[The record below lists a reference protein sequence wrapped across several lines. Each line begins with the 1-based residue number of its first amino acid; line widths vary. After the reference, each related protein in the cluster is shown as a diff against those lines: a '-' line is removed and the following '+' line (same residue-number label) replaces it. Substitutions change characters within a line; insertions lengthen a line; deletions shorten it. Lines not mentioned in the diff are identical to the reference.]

1 MTLTQFR
8 VYNQYMINNNTQPE
22 GGLNDMATTKTFSVA
37 GTSRLPSGTVK
48 VRFAKDFVQRIKI
61 LSKNGHTELELIELG
76 EEMTKAQICQM
87 LINHPKFQSEEQQ
100 SAISEFVVRNC
111 SKDVVKEVTDA
122 VESNTTQAEENTD
135 PVTA

>member
-1 MTLTQFR
+1 
-8 VYNQYMINNNTQPE
+8 
-22 GGLNDMATTKTFSVA
+22 MATTKTFKVA
-37 GTSRLPSGTVK
+37 GTTRLPSGTVK
-48 VRFAKDFVQRIKI
+48 VRFANDLVSRIKI
-61 LSKNGHTELELIELG
+61 LHKNGHTDLELIELG
-76 EEMTKAQICQM
+76 EEMSKADICKM

>member
-1 MTLTQFR
+1 
-8 VYNQYMINNNTQPE
+8 
-22 GGLNDMATTKTFSVA
+22 MATTKTFKVA
-37 GTSRLPSGTVK
+37 GTTRLPSGTVK
-48 VRFAKDFVQRIKI
+48 VRFANDLVSRIKI
-61 LSKNGHTELELIELG
+61 LHKNGHSDLELIELG
-76 EEMTKAQICQM
+76 EEMSKADICKM

-100 SAISEFVVRNC
+100 DAISEFVVRNC

>member
-1 MTLTQFR
+1 
-8 VYNQYMINNNTQPE
+8 MINTTMPKE
-22 GGLNDMATTKTFSVA
+22 GNSIMATNKTFSVA
-37 GTSRLPSGTVK
+37 GTSRLPNGTVK

-61 LSKNGHTELELIELG
+61 LAKNGHTDLELIELG

-111 SKDVVKEVTDA
+111 SKDVQKEINQA
-122 VESNTTQAEENTD
+122 VEANSESTET
-135 PVTA
+135 PVEA

>member
-1 MTLTQFR
+1 
-8 VYNQYMINNNTQPE
+8 MINTTMPKE
-22 GGLNDMATTKTFSVA
+22 GNSIMATDKTFSVA

-61 LSKNGHTELELIELG
+61 LAKNGHTDLELIELG

-111 SKDVVKEVTDA
+111 SKDVQKEVSEA
-122 VESNTTQAEENTD
+122 VEANSESTET
-135 PVTA
+135 PVEA

>member
-1 MTLTQFR
+1 
-8 VYNQYMINNNTQPE
+8 MINTTMPKE
-22 GGLNDMATTKTFSVA
+22 GNSIMATDKTFSVA

-61 LSKNGHTELELIELG
+61 LAKNGHTDLELIELG

-111 SKDVVKEVTDA
+111 SKDVQKEVSEA
-122 VESNTTQAEENTD
+122 VESNSESTET
-135 PVTA
+135 PVEA

>member
-1 MTLTQFR
+1 
-8 VYNQYMINNNTQPE
+8 
-22 GGLNDMATTKTFSVA
+22 MATTKTFKVA
-37 GTSRLPSGTVK
+37 GTTRLPSGTVK
-48 VRFAKDFVQRIKI
+48 VRFANDFVSRIKV
-61 LSKNGHTELELIELG
+61 LAKNGHTDIELMELG
-76 EEMTKAQICQM
+76 EEMSKADICQM

>member
-1 MTLTQFR
+1 
-8 VYNQYMINNNTQPE
+8 MINTTMPKE
-22 GGLNDMATTKTFSVA
+22 GNSIMATNKTFSVA
-37 GTSRLPSGTVK
+37 GTSRLPNGTVK

-61 LSKNGHTELELIELG
+61 LAKNGHTDLELIELG

-111 SKDVVKEVTDA
+111 SKDVQKEVSEA
-122 VESNTTQAEENTD
+122 VESNSESTET
-135 PVTA
+135 PVEA

>member
-1 MTLTQFR
+1 
-8 VYNQYMINNNTQPE
+8 
-22 GGLNDMATTKTFSVA
+22 MATIKTFSVA

-100 SAISEFVVRNC
+100 DAISEFVVRNC
-111 SKDVVKEVTDA
+111 KGISKEIEESVEANQETTPQVEVELEA
-122 VESNTTQAEENTD
+122 QEG
-135 PVTA
+135 

>member
-1 MTLTQFR
+1 
-8 VYNQYMINNNTQPE
+8 
-22 GGLNDMATTKTFSVA
+22 MATDKTFSVA
-37 GTSRLPSGTVK
+37 GTSRLPNGTVK

-61 LSKNGHTELELIELG
+61 LSKNGHTDLELIELG

-111 SKDVVKEVTDA
+111 SKDVQKEVNQA
-122 VESNTTQAEENTD
+122 VESNSEKTEES
-135 PVTA
+135 PVEA